1 MKSVQLKQLLID
13 KYVLL
18 INEYFQQ
25 IGNSPI
31 MNTMNFPI
39 YYIYVGITS
48 MHRVFENVILK
59 TKNVNKAYYYAQ
71 KSYYYYLEYI
81 TQLYDSN
88 ILLNLNY
95 ADIILFIYN
104 KTIFN
109 LDQPNSS
116 SADEYEDQSN
126 TITNIMV
133 LFEND
138 RIEFDE
144 NEFSELFCNL
154 AKMANTM
161 FYWGNKNIE
170 HETRTSIG
178 KFYLSKFL
186 QLPNLD
192 LTQTYLELIQH
203 KLEMPSG
210 EYERL
215 LKEILCVNT
224 AKKSKQRSW
233 TDIEKQEYILTK
245 FYMNQGSLLEKFE
258 NNNMNEFVKWVYSV

>member
-18 INEYFQQ
+18 INEYFQL

-31 MNTMNFPI
+31 MATMNYPV

-71 KSYYYYLEYI
+71 KSYYYYLEYV

-109 LDQPNSS
+109 LDQHDNTGG
-116 SADEYEDQSN
+116 EYEDQSN

-144 NEFSELFCNL
+144 NEFSVLFCNL
-154 AKMANTM
+154 AKMTNTL
-161 FYWGNKNIE
+161 FYWENKNIE
-170 HETRTSIG
+170 QDIRTNIG
-178 KFYLSKFL
+178 KFYLAKFL

-192 LTQTYLELIQH
+192 LTQTYLELIQK

-210 EYERL
+210 EYELL
-215 LKEILCVNT
+215 LKEILCVNS
-224 AKKSKQRSW
+224 AKKSKQRVW